1 MFSNSARCFAVL
13 CFFFLAAGCS
23 RNAEPVIER
32 IAVLRFENLTPDRSL
47 DWMGR
52 AATEVVADEISA
64 GRDVYVIPSVTI
76 HRFDPMLGGHRPL
89 AAAGISAE
97 SNQARLAGASRLIYG
112 QISLVDGKLRISA
125 SEEDVTTRKILRGV
139 SADGSSSTDLL
150 SAADRI
156 ARDLSPRVRPF
167 STHNLE
173 ALHEYSLALEAPPS
187 DAGMHYE
194 RAVAAD
200 PNFGA
205 AYVKWARTAILQQ
218 GREGFEKILAKAKS
232 RGNGIPEMDRVQLTV
247 AALSFQVDAQESPD
261 ARLRAGIDALS
272 ADARLNPND
281 PEILRAL
288 ATVELGARRY
298 SDAIRHYGDALR
310 TLPGNADLVNQLGY
324 AQMFS
329 GDYAGATKSLGEYQR
344 LRPNDPNPLDS
355 LGDANFY
362 FGNFGEAE
370 KLYLQAHAKYPGDA
384 NDLLKAAH
392 ARLMTGDVAG
402 ANQIFAQYRK
412 SRAAQDELAAFRTAE
427 WQYLTGQRKEAVHDL
442 SRLATVAKIPAIASA
457 AEAQVAIWQLQL
469 GDRPSAREHAARAA
483 AVQPSPLTAL
493 TSMLCEEA
501 ASVQDLRARIDRTFP
516 GVQNATVRRI
526 ALGYALLL
534 ARNFAEAAPLWKE
547 IAKEVPPS
555 DQAPPILY
563 AWTLVETGRVQE
575 AAPFL
580 RWNPLP
586 QPNSAAD
593 FTSLVYPRIFYLR
606 AVLLGREGHKVEAQR
621 EYNVFLK
628 LLGGADDI
636 FGEKKR
642 AQDALAHNAT

>member
-1 MFSNSARCFAVL
+1 MFSNRARRIAAL
-13 CFFFLAAGCS
+13 CLSFLLIGCS
-23 RNAEPVIER
+23 RSAAPGVER

-52 AATEVVADEISA
+52 AASEIVADELSA
-64 GRDVYVIPSVTI
+64 GRDVYVLSSATL
-76 HRFDPMLGGHRPL
+76 HRFDPMLGGARPP

-97 SNQARLAGASRLIYG
+97 IGKALLAGATRLIYG
-112 QISLVDGKLRISA
+112 QISLVTGKLRISA
-125 SEEDVTTRKILRGV
+125 SEEDVTTRKILRVV
-139 SADGSSSTDLL
+139 SAAGSSSTDLL

-167 STHNLE
+167 STRNVE

-187 DAGMHYE
+187 EAGMHYE

-205 AYVKWARTAILQQ
+205 AYVKWARMAIVQQ
-218 GREGFEKILAKAKS
+218 SREGFDKILAQAKS
-232 RGNGIPEMDRVQLTV
+232 RGNAIPEMERAQL
-247 AALSFQVDAQESPD
+247 AVDGVNLQADPKGS
-261 ARLRAGIDALS
+261 IDALS

-281 PEILRAL
+281 PDILRAL

-298 SDAIRHYGDALR
+298 TDAIRHYEDALR
-310 TLPGNADLVNQLGY
+310 TLPSNAELLNQLGY
-324 AQMFS
+324 AQMFA
-329 GDYAGATKSLGEYQR
+329 GDYPGAMKALGEYQR
-344 LRPNDPNPLDS
+344 LRPNEPNPLDS

-370 KLYLQAHAKYPGDA
+370 KFYLQAHAKNPGDV

-392 ARLMTGDVAG
+392 ARLMTGDIAG

-412 SRAAQDELAAFRTAE
+412 GRTAQDELAAFRTAE
-427 WQYLTGQRKEAVHDL
+427 WQYLTGQRAEAVQNL
-442 SRLATVAKIPAIASA
+442 SQLATVAKIPAIVSA
-457 AEAQVAIWQLQL
+457 AAAQAAIWQLQL
-469 GDRPSAREHAARAA
+469 GNRPRAREYAARAA
-483 AVQPSPLTAL
+483 AVQPSPLSAL

-501 ASVQDLRARIDRTFP
+501 ASVQDLRAPIDRTFP
-516 GVQNATVRRI
+516 GVQNAAARRL
-526 ALGYALLL
+526 ALGYALLF
-534 ARNFAEAAPLWKE
+534 ARNFTEAAPVWNE
-547 IAKEVPPS
+547 IAKEAAPS
-555 DQAPPILY
+555 DQAPQVLY
-563 AWTLVETGRVQE
+563 GWTLAATGRIRE

-593 FTSLVYPRIFYLR
+593 FTCLVYPRIFYLR
-606 AVLLGREGHKVEAQR
+606 ALLLEKEGHKADAQR

-628 LLGGADDI
+628 LLGSADDI

-642 AQDALAHNAT
+642 AQDALTHLSS